1 MVFKLEEPVAKKA
14 RDTRIKRGRVSDA
27 ARHAIWVKSAGRCN
41 VCNTFMLNSG
51 RTYFHSVTV
60 AEMAHM
66 IGATATKGSP
76 RGEDEV
82 LDDAEAEENLLLLC
96 HECHRLV
103 DDETHLEFFP
113 ATKLRALKADHENRI
128 RKATETGGMKRTA
141 VVRIGSNIRGSF
153 SMASRKEVAATL
165 FADNFLGMVESRWDG
180 DFTTRLQGDETDQ
193 GFWSSACAALDK
205 SLTTVKQ
212 AIDAGDVEHVSVFAF
227 APIPLLVHLGA
238 SLDDKIDK
246 RIYQKHRDAALGW
259 GWHEGQAIVDFTHEN
274 ATPELE
280 GDEVVLLV
288 AVSAPVE
295 PSRLPEAIRGLPRF
309 VLRPAGVSPSPTLV
323 TSEFALNA
331 FAVAWRDLLGQVE
344 AAYPLAKRWHL
355 VAAAPVSVSIEAGRA
370 FMREAQPPVT
380 AYQRTGET
388 YEAVLEVNK

>member
-1 MVFKLEEPVAKKA
+1 MLRFGAVPMAKQA
-14 RDTRIKRGRVSDA
+14 RNTRVKRGRVSDG

-41 VCNTFMLNSG
+41 ICNVFMLNSG

-66 IGATATKGSP
+66 IGATATEGSP

-103 DDETHLEFFP
+103 DNKAHLEFFP
-113 ATKLRALKADHENRI
+113 ASKLRALKADHENRI
-128 RKATETGGMKRTA
+128 LKATEIGGMKRTG
-141 VVRIGSNIRGSF
+141 VVRVGSNIRGSF

-165 FADNFLGMVESRWDG
+165 FADNFLGLVESRWSG
-180 DFTTRLQGDETDQ
+180 DFTIRLQGDETDQ
-193 GFWSSACAALDK
+193 GFWSSACAAVDK
-205 SLTTVKQ
+205 SLEMVRQ
-212 AIDAGDVEHVSVFAF
+212 SIDADEVEHISVFAF
-227 APIPLLVHLGA
+227 APIPILVHLGA

-246 RIYQKHRDAALGW
+246 RIYQKHRDAAQGW
-259 GWHEGQAIVDFTHEN
+259 GWREGQSVVVFTHEN

-280 GDEVVLLV
+280 GEEVVLLV
-288 AVSAPVE
+288 SVSAPVE
-295 PSRLPEAIRGLPRF
+295 PSRLPMAIRELPRF
-309 VLRPAGVSPSPTLV
+309 VLDPAGVSPSPTLV
-323 TSEFALNA
+323 TSEKTLNA
-331 FAVAWRDLLGQVE
+331 FAIAWRQMLGQVE

-355 VAAAPVSVSIEAGRA
+355 VAAAPVSVSVEAGRA
-370 FMREAQPPVT
+370 FMRQAQPRVT
-380 AYQRTGET
+380 VYQRTGET